1 MIDVNSFTTDVKDQI
16 LGIHLCHRHQSCL
29 SRNRRSRCYILC
41 LPDTAVVQGSPGW
54 HVGCFLGV
62 YVEGN
67 HRLVGSGRHRRPLA
81 ASVCRCI
88 RNHCLTHCVQKGLA
102 AQEVHPWAAAYFFIG
117 D

>member
-16 LGIHLCHRHQSCL
+16 LGIL
-29 SRNRRSRCYILC
+29 SAIGTNLVLC

-88 RNHCLTHCVQKGLA
+88 RNHCLTHCVQKSA